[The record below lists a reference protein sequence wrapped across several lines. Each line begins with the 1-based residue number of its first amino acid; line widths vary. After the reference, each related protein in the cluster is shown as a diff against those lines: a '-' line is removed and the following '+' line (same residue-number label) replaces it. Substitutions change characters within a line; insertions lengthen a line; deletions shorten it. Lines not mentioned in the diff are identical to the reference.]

1 MVMTILDSK
10 ANSLSILSVIAFST
24 LLLFS
29 CTDTIE
35 QKVTTANKSDVKP
48 EKDLVLVCNDSF
60 CKVNYYGPEFTI
72 HKYKLIDTAHRMS
85 NLISGEV
92 GKKLKSL
99 FDKKKYSKVDLKKIR
114 MTSIDM
120 DKLGSVK
127 LEIFIPF
134 KRVKNPCE
142 AMTGF
147 DHSGGWD
154 HDPEIEERKQKL
166 SRIALC
172 EELEI
177 SPLIK
182 TPENFQE
189 YWIQWKH
196 KEFQANC
203 ACK

>member
-1 MVMTILDSK
+1 MDMIILDSK
-10 ANSLSILSVIAFST
+10 ANSLSILAGIAFST

-29 CTDTIE
+29 CTSSSPKKE
-35 QKVTTANKSDVKP
+35 EVKTTKVKP
-48 EKDLVLVCNDSF
+48 EKDLVMVCTDSF
-60 CKVNYYGPEFTI
+60 CKVNYSGPEFTI
-72 HKYKLIDTAHRMS
+72 HKGEIIDTAHRMS

-99 FDKKKYSKVDLKKIR
+99 YNKKKYAKVDLKKIR

-142 AMTGF
+142 ASTGF
-147 DHSGGWD
+147 DHSGGWG
-154 HDPEIEERKQKL
+154 HNPEIKDRKKDL
-166 SRIALC
+166 SGIAVC

-196 KEFQANC
+196 KDFQANC

>member
-1 MVMTILDSK
+1 MTILDS
-10 ANSLSILSVIAFST
+10 NSYLLTKISALTLST

-29 CTDTIE
+29 CSSPKKE
-35 QKVTTANKSDVKP
+35 EVKTTKVKP
-48 EKDLVLVCNDSF
+48 EKDLVMVCTDSF
-60 CKVNYYGPEFTI
+60 CKVNYSGPEFTI
-72 HKYKLIDTAHRMS
+72 HKGEIIDTAHRMS

-99 FDKKKYSKVDLKKIR
+99 FDKKKYAKVDLKKIR

-120 DKLGSVK
+120 DNLGSVK

-142 AMTGF
+142 ARTGF

-154 HDPEIEERKQKL
+154 HDPEIEKRKKKL
-166 SRIALC
+166 SGIAVC
-172 EELEI
+172 EQLEI
-177 SPLIK
+177 SSLIK